1 MILLFLF
8 LLICT
13 SVDTSV
19 STTRDST
26 AKRNLLTSTK
36 EEELFGKMLQLLVS
50 LDKVK
55 MPNLRKDIELQ
66 KEVLQKR
73 KDRLDDVRR
82 QIKMIDENPTSRRT
96 LQGLLSRHLQ
106 TEGALIGE
114 IEKKKKDLSD
124 LEKKYENLV
133 NELNHLHSVF
143 HEQYL
148 PFRSRQEEVTIL
160 S

>member
-13 SVDTSV
+13 SVDSSL
-19 STTRDST
+19 STTKDTT
-26 AKRNLLTSTK
+26 AKRNLLTSTN
-36 EEELFGKMLQLLVS
+36 EEELFGKVLQLLVS

-66 KEVLQKR
+66 KEVLQNR
-73 KDRLDDVRR
+73 KDRLDDIRR
-82 QIKMIDENPTSRRT
+82 QIKMIDEDPTSRRT
-96 LQGLLSRHLQ
+96 LQGLLNRHLQ
-106 TEGALIGE
+106 TEVALLSE

-133 NELNHLHSVF
+133 KELNHLHSVF

-160 S
+160 P